1 MGSGASKE
9 RRSSVS
15 SSRRGS
21 KVDGDAKSGKQV
33 QAQTLDKDN
42 EIEKSNNLEKADS
55 NGSVNE
61 SGDDTIG
68 AEKTDSNGKLDEEQ
82 EADDTPRATY
92 SPTATPGN
100 PITVPSS
107 SKPSPVISPVS
118 PTVKDDELSKSVA
131 PGGEA
136 SGKFDIED
144 VIARLLAARYA
155 KPGKSICLKNSEIMQ
170 VCYRA
175 REVFLGQSCLL
186 ELNPPVN
193 IVGDIHGQYDD
204 LLRIFDIMGYPPQTN
219 YLFLGDYVDRGKQSL
234 ETILLLL
241 CYKIKYP
248 ENFFILRGNHEC
260 ASVNRGKEEQFCLF
274 Q

>member
-15 SSRRGS
+15 TSRRGS
-21 KVDGDAKSGKQV
+21 KVDGEGKSGKQV
-33 QAQTLDKDN
+33 QDQTLGRDSD
-42 EIEKSNNLEKADS
+42 IEKTNNLDKSDS

-61 SGDDTIG
+61 TGDDTIG
-68 AEKTDSNGKLDEEQ
+68 ADKTDSNGKLSDEQ
-82 EADDTPRATY
+82 EMNDTPRATY

-100 PITVPSS
+100 PITVSS
-107 SKPSPVISPVS
+107 SNKPYPIVSPVS
-118 PTVKDDELSKSVA
+118 PSVKDDELSKAVA

-144 VIARLLAARYA
+144 VISRLLAARYA
-155 KPGKSICLKNSEIMQ
+155 KPGKSVCLKNQEIMQ

-175 REVFLGQSCLL
+175 REVFLEQSCLL

-260 ASVNRGKEEQFCLF
+260 ASVNRGK
-274 Q
+274 